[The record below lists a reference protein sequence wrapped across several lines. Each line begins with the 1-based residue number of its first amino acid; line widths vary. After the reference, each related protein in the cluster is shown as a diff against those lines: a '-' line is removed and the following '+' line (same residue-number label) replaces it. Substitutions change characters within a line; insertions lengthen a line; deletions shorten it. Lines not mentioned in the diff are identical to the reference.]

1 MTETPDE
8 KKRPERVL
16 VKPDPDSRLAA
27 LLCLY
32 ETYKAE
38 YDAAEAKYEELKKS
52 ILVELQGMVPADEQ
66 PLKAYDIP
74 GSAMYPPVSYTYHSS
89 FYLSNP
95 KIREYLPDVYEAF
108 KTEKS
113 YWEMRR
119 SKR

>member
-1 MTETPDE
+1 MTETPEE

-16 VKPDPDSRLAA
+16 VKPDPDSRLAG

-38 YDAAEAKYEELKKS
+38 ADAADAKYEELKKS
-52 ILVELQGMVPADEQ
+52 ILVELQGMFPADEQ

-95 KIREYLPDVYEAF
+95 LIREHMPQVFEAF
-108 KTEKS
+108 KQKKQ

-119 SKR
+119 GR